1 MSGSSA
7 RWSSARCIAPYPPAE
22 SPISALPVRD
32 RIVRKRASTAWNAC
46 PSIVPSS
53 QTVEP
58 TADLSSF
65 DMLIIGKGA
74 HPKGDQKRVTPAD
87 INADVET
94 SLKEFKFDY
103 ESDGAIIF
111 LSCVARSNPELSPEV
126 WPVTYWGQ
134 THRRDMFE
142 YVHANP
148 GMHTWDWRCRRQ
160 RNSVTCWAVN

>member
-1 MSGSSA
+1 MDAILSSETASVEVATSTPASAGPKPDNMGRA
-7 RWSSARCIAPYPPAE
+7 RLVVAAVILTLGLGLGMARAANKAGWVPHREDTTVYFGHSNWAVGEERSCIA
-22 SPISALPVRD
+22 LP
-32 RIVRKRASTAWNAC
+32 
-46 PSIVPSS
+46 
-53 QTVEP
+53 
-58 TADLSSF
+58 
-65 DMLIIGKGA
+65 
-74 HPKGDQKRVTPAD
+74 
-87 INADVET
+87 
-94 SLKEFKFDY
+94 